1 MKKVIGWVRSHPARF
16 YLAAFILMIVPA
28 GLLYPQ
34 AQSGGTAG
42 TLIFLMVIILANLAI
57 LIF

>member
-1 MKKVIGWVRSHPARF
+1 MKKVIDWVRSHPARF

-28 GLLYPQ
+28 VILYPL
-34 AQSGGTAG
+34 AQSGGSAG
-42 TLIFLMVIILANLAI
+42 TVFFLMIIILANLAI